1 MRSALGSQAKGKAGE
16 CELLT
21 QTTTMS
27 PHGILSIRGIAGL
40 TFKTTNVSS
49 FSLPRRVTFQKD
61 DLDNICKSACH
72 LYHEIQKLEPR
83 KFPGKLF
90 HTHSRMS

>member
-1 MRSALGSQAKGKAGE
+1 MRSVLGSQAKEKAEE

-40 TFKTTNVSS
+40 TFKNTNVSS
-49 FSLPRRVTFQKD
+49 FSLPLRVTFLKD
-61 DLDNICKSACH
+61 DLDNACKSACH
-72 LYHEIQKLEPR
+72 LYHELQRLEP
-83 KFPGKLF
+83 
-90 HTHSRMS
+90 